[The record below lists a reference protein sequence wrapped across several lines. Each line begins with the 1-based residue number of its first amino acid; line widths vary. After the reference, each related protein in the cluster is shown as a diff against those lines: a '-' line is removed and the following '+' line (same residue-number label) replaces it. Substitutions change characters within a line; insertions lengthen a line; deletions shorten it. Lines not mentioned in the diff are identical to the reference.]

1 MTECKK
7 RYKIPIFCRIGNNSQ
22 RKFLQSNVSSKKI
35 KNMERKKLLTE
46 EKKHQTKMDNLQ
58 FDFNSNFE
66 KIKQSYS
73 DSLLFEKLITK
84 IMGKIVATKKNRDKK
99 RDKKLD
105 KILNSGQVNTL
116 EIINL
121 TLHEIPNSLI
131 EI

>member
-7 RYKIPIFCRIGNNSQ
+7 RYKIPIFCRIGKNSR
-22 RKFLQSNVSSKKI
+22 RKLLQSNVSSKKI

-58 FDFNSNFE
+58 FDVNSKFE

-73 DSLLFEKLITK
+73 DSLLFEKLKTK
-84 IMGKIVATKKNRDKK
+84 IMGKVVASEKNRDKK